1 MVKCMLI
8 GKGDLVMSKIDTQ
21 GMSGGQVEGC
31 KDNVFPKDADGNPI
45 YPPFNP
51 TPLPLIEPQLKKEL
65 KELINEVLDE
75 REYQKKLN
83 GPYDVPEY
91 TYRLDELQE

>member
-1 MVKCMLI
+1 MTE
-8 GKGDLVMSKIDTQ
+8 KIDTQ
-21 GMSGGQVEGC
+21 GMSGESVEGC
-31 KDNVFPKDADGNPI
+31 MDNVYPKDENGEPI
-45 YPPFNP
+45 NPPFNP
-51 TPLPLIEPQLKKEL
+51 TPLPLLEPKLREEL

-83 GPYDVPEY
+83 GPYDMPEY